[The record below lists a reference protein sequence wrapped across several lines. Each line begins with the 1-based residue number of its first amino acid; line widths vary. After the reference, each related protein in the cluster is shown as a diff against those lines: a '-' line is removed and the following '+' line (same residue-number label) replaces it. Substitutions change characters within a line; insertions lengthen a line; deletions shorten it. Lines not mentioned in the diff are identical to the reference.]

1 MIYRNIK
8 RWRPGIGLIIFSQK
22 AHPLRETSSDWLSRF
37 CQAGHKVTTPSKLL
51 HIVFREMIY
60 FSRLFV
66 FSDWPKKEKGIIIKL
81 RKENDGKQGAIQTNK
96 EMEISSI

>member
-1 MIYRNIK
+1 
-8 RWRPGIGLIIFSQK
+8 
-22 AHPLRETSSDWLSRF
+22 
-37 CQAGHKVTTPSKLL
+37 
-51 HIVFREMIY
+51 MIY

-81 RKENDGKQGAIQTNK
+81 RKENNGKQGAIQTNK